1 MLYNP
6 TIPFLSFNEHD
17 TPTLISLIFLVGL
30 YIILWGWSRGKNEKY
45 PDASP
50 VRSVIKFAVRT
61 IRVPVSALIFLYIG
75 HLMIQVGSSFF
86 PSYFD
91 QRVYRLIDYL
101 FNIAEY
107 SIYFWIVIKI
117 FHSTKLCLL
126 HWLAEKKKRTSF
138 VIFSALSQSLQ
149 AALIM
154 LMVNFFIPVLG
165 ITGVEEELLE
175 KITHLLLIGT
185 LGWIFIQIIDSLA
198 QLILHHIDVVND
210 HGIRVRAIN
219 TQVLLLKKILQTII
233 IVITAAAGLMTFE
246 SVRSLGTGLLTTAG
260 IIGAAGAFASQQSL
274 SRLFTGLQLAFSQ
287 PIRIGDTVII
297 ENENGQI
304 EEINLSYVV
313 VKLWDLRRLILPTDY
328 FFSKGLQNLT
338 LNSTELLGTIFIYAD
353 YTLPID
359 IIREKFHEYVN
370 QSELW
375 NRNIATFQVTDMK
388 EKTMELRGLVSAKD
402 GDSLWRLRC
411 EVREK
416 LIKFIVK
423 NYPQMLSVKRIANI
437 TINPETSA

>member
-1 MLYNP
+1 
-6 TIPFLSFNEHD
+6 
-17 TPTLISLIFLVGL
+17 
-30 YIILWGWSRGKNEKY
+30 
-45 PDASP
+45 
-50 VRSVIKFAVRT
+50 
-61 IRVPVSALIFLYIG
+61 
-75 HLMIQVGSSFF
+75 
-86 PSYFD
+86 
-91 QRVYRLIDYL
+91 
-101 FNIAEY
+101 
-107 SIYFWIVIKI
+107 
-117 FHSTKLCLL
+117 
-126 HWLAEKKKRTSF
+126 
-138 VIFSALSQSLQ
+138 
-149 AALIM
+149 
-154 LMVNFFIPVLG
+154 
-165 ITGVEEELLE
+165 
-175 KITHLLLIGT
+175 
-185 LGWIFIQIIDSLA
+185 
-198 QLILHHIDVVND
+198 
-210 HGIRVRAIN
+210 
-219 TQVLLLKKILQTII
+219 
-233 IVITAAAGLMTFE
+233 
-246 SVRSLGTGLLTTAG
+246 
-260 IIGAAGAFASQQSL
+260 
-274 SRLFTGLQLAFSQ
+274 
-287 PIRIGDTVII
+287 DTVII

>member
-1 MLYNP
+1 MLYNQI
-6 TIPFLSFNEHD
+6 IPFLSFNEHD
-17 TPTLISLIFLVGL
+17 IPTLISLIFLVGL
-30 YIILWGWSRGKNEKY
+30 YIVLWSWSREKNNQC
-45 PDASP
+45 PHASP
-50 VRSVIKFAVRT
+50 VRTLIKFAVQT
-61 IRVPVSALIFLYIG
+61 IRVPISALIFLYTG
-75 HLMIQVGSSFF
+75 HLLIQLASDFF
-86 PSYFD
+86 SSYFD

-107 SIYFWIVIKI
+107 AIYFWIVMKI
-117 FHSTKLCLL
+117 FHSTKLYLL
-126 HWLAEKKKRTSF
+126 HWLAEKKKRISL

-165 ITGVEEELLE
+165 ITGVEEEVLE

-185 LGWIFIQIIDSLA
+185 LGWIFIQIIDTLV
-198 QLILHHIDVVND
+198 QLILHHIDAVND

-233 IVITAAAGLMTFE
+233 IVITVAAGLMTFE

>member
-1 MLYNP
+1 MSYNP
-6 TIPFLSFNEHD
+6 IIFSLSFNED
-17 TPTLISLIFLVGL
+17 TTSTLIYLIFLFGL
-30 YIILWGWSRGKNEKY
+30 YIIFWSWSREKNKKSLNT
-45 PDASP
+45 SP
-50 VRSVIKFAVRT
+50 LRSIIKFAAQT
-61 IRVPVSALIFLYIG
+61 IRAPVLALIFLYLG
-75 HLMIQVGSSFF
+75 HVVVQVGSNILSF
-86 PSYFD
+86 YFD
-91 QRVYRLIDYL
+91 ERIYNLIEYL

-117 FHSTKLCLL
+117 FHGAKLYLL
-126 HWLAEKKKRTSF
+126 HWLEEKNKRISW
-138 VIFSALSQSLQ
+138 VIISALSQSLE
-149 AALIM
+149 AALIL
-154 LMVNFFIPVLG
+154 LMVNFLIPVLG
-165 ITGVEEELLE
+165 VTGLKEELLE

-185 LGWIFIQIIDSLA
+185 LGWIFLQIMDALA
-198 QLILHHIDVVND
+198 QLILHGVDAVND

-219 TQVLLLKKILQTII
+219 TQVLLLKKILQTMI
-233 IVITAAAGLMTFE
+233 IVITVAAGLMTFD
-246 SVRSLGTGLLTTAG
+246 SVRSLGAGLLTTAG

-287 PIRIGDTVII
+287 PIRLGDKVII

-359 IIREKFHEYVN
+359 IIREKFHEFVN
-370 QSELW
+370 HSEFW
-375 NRNIATFQVTDMK
+375 NQNIATFQVTDMK

-402 GDSLWRLRC
+402 ADSLWDLRC

-416 LIKFIVK
+416 LIKFIVR

-437 TINPETSA
+437 TINTDSPT